1 MSGSGEDQDSHQ
13 PIISFLSGQFQVV
26 GGIVSTVRDGYSKQG
41 LVLAEHHI
49 GMAGTA
55 ELILG
60 QQPYWTETVFTM
72 RCTTL
77 GLYRAV
83 FIVLLN
89 SPPASRLPASPL
101 QKIGFRA
108 FT

>member
-1 MSGSGEDQDSHQ
+1 MTGLSPFWGNKEENIAMSGSGEDQDSHQ
-13 PIISFLSGQFQVV
+13 PIIYFLSGQFQVV

-72 RCTTL
+72 RCGATHFL
-77 GLYRAV
+77 SFNL
-83 FIVLLN
+83 
-89 SPPASRLPASPL
+89 
-101 QKIGFRA
+101 
-108 FT
+108 